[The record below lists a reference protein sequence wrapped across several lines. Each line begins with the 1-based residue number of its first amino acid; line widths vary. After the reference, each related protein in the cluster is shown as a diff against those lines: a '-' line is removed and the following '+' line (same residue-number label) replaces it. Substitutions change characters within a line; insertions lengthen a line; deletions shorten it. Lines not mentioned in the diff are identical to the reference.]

1 MAERLITQPRDFPS
15 VEELLGAPEIAEAV
29 CRIPRPVAVEVVRK
43 TIADCKTRLLK
54 TGKSLGWSA
63 FLKLLQI
70 ALHRQKRREI
80 TRVINATGIVVHT
93 NLGRAPIARS
103 VLEYITASVSG
114 YSNLEFDLE
123 TGERGSRGYAC
134 EEYLALLSEAE
145 SGTVVN
151 NCAAAL
157 FLILN
162 TFANRKTVVISR
174 GELVQIG
181 GGFRIPDI
189 LKRAG
194 ARLREVG
201 TTNITTVG
209 DYENAIDSSVGL
221 ILKVHKSNFIQAGF
235 TQEVPLRELVAI
247 GRKSQIPVVNDLGS
261 GVFLD
266 TQPTLGYREPTVQQS
281 VRDGAD
287 LTCFSGDKLLGGMQ
301 AGLIVGRTELVGKLK
316 RNPIYRALRVGKV
329 VFTALERLLAIY
341 LSDSA
346 ADEIPIWKT
355 LMVPES
361 ELYQRGKK
369 LLSDLGNPSGVS
381 VEATKALVG
390 GGAMPESEIPSVAL
404 IFSPAFKAERL
415 SRQFRDHTPPIIG
428 RVEGDRFMLD
438 LKAVVIDELP
448 ILLQAAG
455 AILTANQTSS
465 S

>member
-15 VEELLGAPEIAEAV
+15 VEELLTAPEVANAISLV
-29 CRIPRPVAVEVVRK
+29 PRPVAADIVRQA
-43 TIADCKTRLLK
+43 IADGKARLAK
-54 TGKSLGWSA
+54 TGRPLVMREFLGHIRSA
-63 FLKLLQI
+63 LQK
-70 ALHRQKRREI
+70 QKRREI
-80 TRVINATGIVVHT
+80 THVINATGIVVHT
-93 NLGRAPIARS
+93 NLGRAPIAPGI
-103 VLEYITASVSG
+103 LEHVARAVSG

-123 TGERGSRGYAC
+123 TGERGSRGAAC
-134 EEYLALLSEAE
+134 EQYLALLSEAE

-162 TFANRKTVVISR
+162 TLANRKSVVISR

-194 ARLREVG
+194 AKLREVG

-247 GRKSQIPVVNDLGS
+247 GRTSRIPVVNDLGC

-281 VRDGAD
+281 VRYGAD

-316 RNPIYRALRVGKV
+316 KNPVYRALRVDKV
-329 VFTALERLLAIY
+329 VFTALEFLLTTY
-341 LSDSA
+341 LGDHA

-355 LMVPES
+355 LLVPES

-369 LLSDLGNPSGVS
+369 LLADLGNPPGVS

-404 IFSPAFKAERL
+404 IFSPAFKTERL
-415 SRQFRDHTPPIIG
+415 SRQFRDCTPPVIG

-438 LKAVVIDELP
+438 LKAVAVDELP
-448 ILLQAAG
+448 VLLEAAR